1 MKLRDKLLI
10 KNYFKEYYFKNV
22 DKIANEIN
30 EIDSREFAYIDFDG
44 GMRRH
49 IALTKEVFHKWVV
62 DVVPRDFYHSSAYYL
77 FPDKEMGQ
85 KDWQGGDLIFDID
98 LDHIKTY
105 KPEEIILCRD
115 SEVTVVDREEDCH
128 SGKIN
133 KIVFIDEK
141 GIEMAKRELIRL
153 IELLVR
159 DFDFKLE
166 DINIY
171 FSGGR
176 GFHVHISRENV
187 LEFDSYVRM
196 EIKDYITLDGFDIFN
211 ITSFDNR
218 VIDEFRKMLNMNSKT
233 LNEVFSLDEL
243 TILKNIFS
251 KGASLKKLR
260 KEINRNLREK
270 INRFI
275 IDHIGVSIDG
285 VVTVDTSRLIRTP
298 YSMHGK
304 TGLIK
309 IRIDYSDLDNFNPFT
324 NAIRSDESMMQLHVY
339 YLPEVFWHGE
349 YYGPVYNEKIKVPFS
364 LGIYLISRGLGY
376 GGRRV

>member
-1 MKLRDKLLI
+1 
-10 KNYFKEYYFKNV
+10 
-22 DKIANEIN
+22 
-30 EIDSREFAYIDFDG
+30 
-44 GMRRH
+44 
-49 IALTKEVFHKWVV
+49 
-62 DVVPRDFYHSSAYYL
+62 
-77 FPDKEMGQ
+77 MGQ

-211 ITSFDNR
+211 ISSFDNR

-243 TILKNIFS
+243 TILKNIFN

-260 KEINRNLREK
+260 KEINRSLREK